1 MNIGDTRWHAH
12 ARRLITAAAC
22 AGTLVVAGGGVA
34 LATTVPVDTAP
45 ADSAAPADTA
55 APADSAAP
63 AEPVAIAVTLTEAGI
78 EGLPADLVA
87 GIVDVTFTDETG
99 AAGEGIDFTRVEP
112 GTDVATFTEGLAPL
126 FEGGPFPD
134 FFLNNAGVAGHTI
147 TTLDAGEYIVWAELP
162 SEDEDAPSDIVAVP
176 LTVGEGDDDAVIPET
191 DGSIRAGDYV
201 FDADVTA
208 GGTSVTFT
216 NSSDNQFHHVALM
229 DFGTNDPALVAE
241 ILPAFLEGEED
252 APPPEG
258 IDMEQVNPDFAGSP
272 VFGPGSSGTFD
283 VTFEEGHTYAA
294 LCFIQDRDGGLPHAI
309 AHQMIDV
316 FQVGA
321 G

>member
-1 MNIGDTRWHAH
+1 M
-12 ARRLITAAAC
+12 
-22 AGTLVVAGGGVA
+22 
-34 LATTVPVDTAP
+34 
-45 ADSAAPADTA
+45 
-55 APADSAAP
+55 
-63 AEPVAIAVTLTEAGI
+63 TLTETGI
-78 EGLPADLVA
+78 EGLPDDLVA
-87 GIVDVTFTDETG
+87 GVVDITVTTETE
-99 AAGEGIDFTRVEP
+99 AVDGEIDFTLVEP
-112 GTDVATFTEGLAPL
+112 GTDVATFTEGLAAL

-134 FFLNNAGVAGHTI
+134 FFLNNAGVVGHTI
-147 TTLDAGEYIVWAELP
+147 TTLDAGEYIVWSELA
-162 SEDEDAPSDIVAVP
+162 SDDEGASGEIVAVP

-229 DFGTNDPALVAE
+229 DFGTNDPALVE
-241 ILPAFLEGEED
+241 EVLPAFLESEED

-283 VTFEEGHTYAA
+283 VTFEEGHTYVA
-294 LCFIQDRDGGLPHAI
+294 LCFIQDREGGLPHAI
-309 AHQMIDV
+309 QHQMIDV